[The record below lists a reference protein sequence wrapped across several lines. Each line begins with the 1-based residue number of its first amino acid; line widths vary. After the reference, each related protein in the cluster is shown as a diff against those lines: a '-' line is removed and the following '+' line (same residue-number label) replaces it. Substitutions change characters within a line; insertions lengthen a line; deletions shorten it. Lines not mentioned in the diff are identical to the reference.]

1 MKSFLS
7 IAVVAAAVLA
17 VPTPS
22 FARDANVAARS
33 AAIQLC
39 RAEVA
44 QRAGADADAV
54 RLDQVRV
61 RPSIVRVDFDLW
73 RDGRLHNVRC
83 DVSRAGGELQIASI
97 TPELQAIASTR

>member
-7 IAVVAAAVLA
+7 LAIVAAAVLA
-17 VPTPS
+17 VPSPS
-22 FARDANVAARS
+22 FARDANVEARS

-44 QRAGADADAV
+44 QRAGADAV

-61 RPSIVRVDFDLW
+61 RPSNVRVDFDLW